1 MPENKGILTYATVCS
16 GIECMSAAVGSLG
29 GWKPVFFS
37 EIEPFPC
44 ALLKH
49 RYPEVPNLGDMTK
62 IKAEKIGEEK
72 WRITNGT
79 DVIELA
85 GRLGCLAGGTPCQD
99 VSVAGKR
106 AGMAEGSGTRSS
118 LAFHFARLC
127 RELQPRWV
135 LWENVPGVLTSNGGR
150 DFAHF
155 VRSIGECGY
164 SLAYRTLDA
173 QWVRVDRKS
182 VV

>member
-1 MPENKGILTYATVCS
+1 MPTEKCDLTYATVCS
-16 GIECMSAAVGSLG
+16 GIECMSAAVAPLG
-29 GWKPVFFS
+29 GWRPVFFS

-49 RYPEVPNLGDMTK
+49 RYPTVPNLGDMTK

-79 DVIELA
+79 DAVELA

-127 RELQPRWV
+127 RE
-135 LWENVPGVLTSNGGR
+135 
-150 DFAHF
+150 
-155 VRSIGECGY
+155 
-164 SLAYRTLDA
+164 
-173 QWVRVDRKS
+173 
-182 VV
+182 

>member
-16 GIECMSAAVGSLG
+16 GIECMSAAVGPLG
-29 GWKPVFFS
+29 GWEPVFFS

-62 IKAEKIGEEK
+62 ITAEIIGDEK

-99 VSVAGKR
+99 CSVAGLRK
-106 AGMAEGSGTRSS
+106 GMALGSGTRSS
-118 LAFHFARLC
+118 LAFEFARLC

-135 LWENVPGVLTSNGGR
+135 VWENVPGVLTSNGGR
-150 DFAHF
+150 DFTHF
-155 VRSIGECGY
+155 VESIGECGY
-164 SLAYRTLDA
+164 SLAYR
-173 QWVRVDRKS
+173 V
-182 VV
+182 